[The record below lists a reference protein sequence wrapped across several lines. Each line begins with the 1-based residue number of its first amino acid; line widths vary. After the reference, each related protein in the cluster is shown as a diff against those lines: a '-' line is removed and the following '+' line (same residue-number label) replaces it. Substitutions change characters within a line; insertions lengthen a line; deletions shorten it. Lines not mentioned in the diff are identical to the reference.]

1 MSTDTVQQ
9 STRQAVWPEGF
20 PRPAFPYSPGVKAGG
35 WVFASGQMATD
46 LVNGIKPEARLNE
59 RNPHMQDSTELQSW
73 ALMKNLSEIMSAAG
87 ADINTGSVRIQQ
99 WRVSDR
105 PTLAEL
111 EQGNTWTGLSVTP
124 YYRARNHYIQEP
136 RPASTGMGV
145 RRLLLDGGVIGVDMI
160 AMAPEAGPGKS
171 GVGVPEGVPSPLA
184 GYSPAVLNGDWVF
197 LAGEIPTDWQGDFM
211 SERHMGERSSVAP
224 EARVNPYFWYGS
236 PIEKQTEYTLK
247 KLDLIAKAANTSLD
261 RCVKANVYISHP
273 NDYQGMD
280 RVWQQWFPNDPPARV
295 VIPYMGLGGMGTR
308 IEIDMILL
316 SNDSQLERKTIS
328 SESAIEPLG
337 HEPQALQAGEFLFF
351 STQVPAGPDG
361 VAEELLGHPE
371 LPFTQDVTRL
381 QASRMFDSMSAL
393 CEAAGT
399 SLDNLCQVKEFYEDL
414 SAFAGV
420 REEWRAR
427 FGDAPPASTSVE
439 VGAPLIAPGARILMD
454 AIGHVPPA

>member
-1 MSTDTVQQ
+1 MSKQ
-9 STRQAVWPEGF
+9 STRTVIRPDGF
-20 PRPAFPYSPGVKAGG
+20 PQPAFPYSPGVSAGG

-73 ALMKNLSEIMSAAG
+73 ALMKNLSDIMSAAG
-87 ADINTGSVRIQQ
+87 ADINAHSARIQQ

-105 PTLAEL
+105 PTLEEL

-160 AMAPEAGPGKS
+160 AVGPEGGPGKS
-171 GVGVPEGVPSPLA
+171 GVDVPEGVATPLA

-211 SERHMGERSSVAP
+211 SDRYMGERSSVAP
-224 EARVNPYFWYGS
+224 EARVNPFFWYGS
-236 PIEKQTEYTLK
+236 PIEKQTDYTLQ
-247 KLDLIAKAANTSLD
+247 KLDKIAEAAGTSLS
-261 RCVKANVYISHP
+261 RCVKANVYLAHP
-273 NDYQGMD
+273 NDYQDMD
-280 RVWQQWFPNDPPARV
+280 RVWKQWFPKDPPARV

-316 SNDSQLERKTIS
+316 NNDSKLERKTIS
-328 SESAIEPLG
+328 ADSAFEPLG
-337 HEPQALQAGEFLFF
+337 HEPQAMQAGEFLFF
-351 STQVPAGPDG
+351 STQVPAGPEG
-361 VAEELLGHPE
+361 VSDELLGHPE
-371 LPFTQDVTRL
+371 LPFSQDTTRV
-381 QASRMFDSMSAL
+381 QASAMFDSMAAL

-399 SLDNLCQVKEFYEDL
+399 SLENLCQVKEFYEDL
-414 SAFAGV
+414 SSFSAV
-420 REEWRAR
+420 REEWRSR

-439 VGAPLIAPGARILMD
+439 VGASLIAPGARILMD
-454 AIGHVPPA
+454 AIGHVPAAG